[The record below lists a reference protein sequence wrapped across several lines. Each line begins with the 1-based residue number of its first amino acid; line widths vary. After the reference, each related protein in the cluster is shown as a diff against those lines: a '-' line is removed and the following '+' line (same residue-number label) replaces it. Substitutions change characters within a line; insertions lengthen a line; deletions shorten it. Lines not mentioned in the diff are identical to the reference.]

1 LRILAVL
8 QLFLGGSV
16 TSRDGKSNERA
27 ARLAR
32 LEAEN
37 ARLRRLAAELADDV
51 TELQATR
58 GRRGRDGAVDRA
70 HRLLAGALPR
80 D

>member
-1 LRILAVL
+1 MAIRDTKPTER
-8 QLFLGGSV
+8 GS
-16 TSRDGKSNERA
+16 
-27 ARLAR
+27 RLAR

-37 ARLRRLAAELADDV
+37 ARLRRLAAEMADDAI
-51 TELQATR
+51 ELQTAR
-58 GRRGRDGAVDRA
+58 SVRRRDGAVDPA

>member
-1 LRILAVL
+1 MAI
-8 QLFLGGSV
+8 
-16 TSRDGKSNERA
+16 RDTKPTDRG

-51 TELQATR
+51 TELHAER
-58 GRRGRDGAVDRA
+58 GARGRDGAVDRA
-70 HRLLAGALPR
+70 HRLLAGVPPR
-80 D
+80 N